1 VYNEGVPQRKIN
13 KEIKMSNEIQ
23 PVVKVFSVV
32 RVRGWKCEIIGIN
45 KGGCVVQV
53 QQPEKL
59 RGTVFT
65 ASFKEIK

>member
-1 VYNEGVPQRKIN
+1 MN
-13 KEIKMSNEIQ
+13 NEIQ

-32 RVRGWKCEIIGIN
+32 RVRGWKCEIIGTN

-53 QQPEKL
+53 KQPEKL